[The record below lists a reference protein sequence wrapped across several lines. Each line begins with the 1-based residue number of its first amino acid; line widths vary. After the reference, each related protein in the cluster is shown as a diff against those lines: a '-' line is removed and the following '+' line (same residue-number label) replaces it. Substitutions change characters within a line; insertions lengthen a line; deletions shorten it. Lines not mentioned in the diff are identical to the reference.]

1 MYILRWQHISVQSSP
16 KSSVQQLHVAS
27 GYHKGNRALR
37 PQMGSEIQKEK
48 KHLLNV
54 YDKSNFQKHQIVLTY
69 IVLRCLE
76 SIVIICK

>member
-1 MYILRWQHISVQSSP
+1 
-16 KSSVQQLHVAS
+16 
-27 GYHKGNRALR
+27 
-37 PQMGSEIQKEK
+37 MGSEIQKEK